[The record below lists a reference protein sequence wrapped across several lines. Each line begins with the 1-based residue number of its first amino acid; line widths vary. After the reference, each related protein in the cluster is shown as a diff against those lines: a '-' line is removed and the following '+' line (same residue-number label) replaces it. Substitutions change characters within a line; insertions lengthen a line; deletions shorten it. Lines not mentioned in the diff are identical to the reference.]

1 MAAPNIVNVS
11 TITGVT
17 TYIAGIATGAGGDL
31 VRSGLSTIVSNASG
45 SGKVLKI
52 NNISATCIGSTTGV
66 TIRYHDSAVATTGVN
81 TVSIAHTVFV
91 PTFSTLVV
99 IGKDNPIYLEENKVL
114 TGIAQSNTGGRI
126 DIICSYEEIS

>member
-17 TYIAGIATGAGGDL
+17 TYIAGIATGVGGDL

-81 TVSIAHTVFV
+81 TVSIAHTVSV
-91 PTFSTLVV
+91 PTFSTLIV